1 MLRVDH
7 DLSRNE
13 IEYLI
18 DQFVFSSRYR
28 EILKDRLIEGM
39 TYEMIST
46 RHDLSVSQVKNIIR
60 KNKENVFRHI
70 DRLPKLF

>member
-1 MLRVDH
+1 MLPCGY

-18 DQFVFSSRYR
+18 NQFIFSKRDR
-28 EILKDRLIEGM
+28 LILQERLIEGY
-39 TYEMIST
+39 TYEKISEEFN
-46 RHDLSVSQVKNIIR
+46 LSVSQTKNIIR
-60 KNKENVFRHI
+60 KNKEIVFRHI